1 MGNAILFVPSE
12 ASRSDLVKI
21 FMEGFSLYWN
31 TPHTSFNAVCPN
43 SVLCT
48 FNEYILGGW
57 GQGRLKHIVPVGQ
70 SKLSNRP
77 L

>member
-31 TPHTSFNAVCPN
+31 TVHLIQALMLYVQI
-43 SVLCT
+43 LCYVHLM
-48 FNEYILGGW
+48 NIYW
-57 GQGRLKHIVPVGQ
+57 GVGAGEVKTHC
-70 SKLSNRP
+70 SSWTK
-77 L
+77 

>member
-48 FNEYILGGW
+48 FNEYILG
-57 GQGRLKHIVPVGQ
+57 VGGVGAGEVKTHC
-70 SKLSNRP
+70 SSWTK
-77 L
+77 